1 MDRSLADVLAEHRG
15 RAGAD
20 DHVFLAN
27 SGEPLTENSHRK
39 TFARIIERAGLKRI
53 RFHDVRHSFASQL
66 VIRGEPIVHVQ
77 KLLGHA
83 SVQMTERYAH
93 LAPEATRESVKALA
107 AGLVL
112 DDGSPDTVVVP
123 FKSKKRIS

>member
-83 SVQMTERYAH
+83 SVKTTMIYVQTVPSTTMKTARS
-93 LAPEATRESVKALA
+93 P
-107 AGLVL
+107 L
-112 DDGSPDTVVVP
+112 D
-123 FKSKKRIS
+123 F